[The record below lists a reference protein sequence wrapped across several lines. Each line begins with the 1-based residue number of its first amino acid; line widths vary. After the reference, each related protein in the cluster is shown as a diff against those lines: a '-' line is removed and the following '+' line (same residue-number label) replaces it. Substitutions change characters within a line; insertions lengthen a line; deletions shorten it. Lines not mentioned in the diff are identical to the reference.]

1 MNENNIIGRII
12 PFGNYS
18 FFLEIYIAMLIIL
31 FNSKKRKYF
40 PLRVFAGLV
49 IGIPIYF
56 LPTLTL
62 FSFNYSYIIIMLIC
76 FVITLFLYQES
87 VFVPFFAAFASWG
100 LQHIAWNLLGII
112 YDLIPNVAQLSDYL
126 LKIILLLTF
135 TVVYSIAFFII
146 YRFKISIKYNRKQIF
161 SFLLALIML
170 ITTLYLSQSIKTWN
184 ITIRI
189 YTILVAFLSLIIMIG
204 YPYLSSLIIKEKEL
218 SDEKNNLEKM
228 LELQAN
234 QQKLSKQATDI
245 LNLKFHDMKNQLLL
259 MKNVNEQERNK
270 ISDEIEKSIDIY
282 TNIARTGNEAM
293 DIVVT
298 QKSLICSSE
307 NIRFTY
313 ILSGECLQFMNK
325 SDITSLYGNILDNA
339 IEAAREEK
347 NDYRLIKLKTFTQ
360 NGLVLIQEENYCH
373 KPISFGSNGLPI
385 SKKKDS
391 INHGY
396 GSKSIRYIVEKYHGT
411 IRMKQEENIYFLN
424 IAIPI
429 PENQVL
435 PNVSQN
441 HSKHVN

>member
-12 PFGNYS
+12 PFQNYS
-18 FFLEIYIAMLIIL
+18 FFLEIYFAMLIIL
-31 FNSKKRKYF
+31 INSKKRKFF
-40 PLRVFAGLV
+40 PLRIFLGLI
-49 IGIPIYF
+49 IGFPTYF
-56 LPTLTL
+56 LPFLTFL
-62 FSFNYSYIIIMLIC
+62 HFNYSYILIMLIS
-76 FVITLFLYQES
+76 FILALFLYKEPI
-87 VFVPFFAAFASWG
+87 FVPFFASFASWG
-100 LQHIAWNLLGII
+100 LQHIAWNILGII
-112 YDLIPNVAQLSDYL
+112 YDLIPNVAQLSDIL
-126 LKIILLLTF
+126 LKTILFVTF
-135 TVVYSIAFFII
+135 TCIYLFSFII
-146 YRFKISIKYNRKQIF
+146 IYHFKISIKYNKNQVF
-161 SFLLALIML
+161 SFPLALIML
-170 ITTLYLSQSIKTWN
+170 ITTLYLSQSVSQWN

-204 YPYLSSLIIKEKEL
+204 YPYVSDLVIKEKEL
-218 SDEKNNLEKM
+218 SDEKNNLERM

-245 LNLKFHDMKNQLLL
+245 LNIKFHDMKNQLLL
-259 MKNVNEQERNK
+259 MKNVNEQERSK

-313 ILSGECLQFMNK
+313 MLSGECIRFMNK

-339 IEAAREEK
+339 IEAAKEEK
-347 NDYRLIKLKTFTQ
+347 DDYRLIKLKTFSQ

-373 KPISFGSNGLPI
+373 KLISFGVNGLPI
-385 SKKKDS
+385 SKKKDN

-411 IRMKQEENIYFLN
+411 INMKQEDNIYFLN

-429 PENQVL
+429 PESGTL

-441 HSKHVN
+441 PSKRVK